1 MKTLGRN
8 VSTILLSQFL
18 EPRKGRKGNLSILYK
33 MNILLLGVSFSHV
46 SSDSG
51 LLSPLVTELQSPDTG
66 LFRWVLN
73 LFLKNTNM

>member
-1 MKTLGRN
+1 
-8 VSTILLSQFL
+8 
-18 EPRKGRKGNLSILYK
+18 